1 MENLKREKV
10 GKALRLLVPA
20 VLLSIFLYI
29 ILHEFGHVIVLWSVD
44 ADVTDFSIA
53 SAHVSYGGGNW
64 TDVSDRWMH
73 LNGMLFPLILAVLYM
88 LLYRREI
95 KNSFY
100 RIFSGFVTLV
110 PFGSLMAWIIIPFFY
125 MSGRAPEG
133 DDVTKFLF
141 NFTHDYPAYLVS
153 IVALLVMIVCIAIA
167 VRKGIPQNFEKE
179 IRTIRNTSQEN

>member
-1 MENLKREKV
+1 MRKQKIR
-10 GKALRLLVPA
+10 KALRLIIPA
-20 VLLSIFLYI
+20 GILSIFLYI
-29 ILHEFGHVIVLWSVD
+29 LLHEFGHVIVLWSVD
-44 ADVTDFSIA
+44 ADVTEFSIA
-53 SAHVSYGGGNW
+53 SAHVNYEGGQW
-64 TDVSDRWMH
+64 TNISDRWMH
-73 LNGMLFPLILAVLYM
+73 LNGMLFPLILSVLYM

-100 RIFSGFVTLV
+100 RIFSGFVTLI
-110 PFGSLMAWIIIPFFY
+110 PLGSLMAWIIIPFFF
-125 MSGRAPEG
+125 MNGRAPED

-153 IVALLVMIVCIAIA
+153 IVALVVMIICIAIA